1 MSGMAQIDVSLATF
15 KAIEAAR
22 LSFGES
28 HDEIVRRVLA
38 VRQSRAQSAI
48 RESARA
54 APPATRR
61 RGHVSVDLF
70 GREQPVANFKAAY
83 IAILTALLR
92 HKPSLFEHL
101 ADEGKTRRR
110 WIARTADGLY
120 ADSPHLARDHAHAM
134 PGDWFLDTNLSRA
147 QIDQR
152 LEAACKIAGYR
163 YNEDVRIMD
172 GAVAKLS

>member
-1 MSGMAQIDVSLATF
+1 MSGMAQIEVSLATF

-38 VRQSRAQSAI
+38 TRRSRSQALI
-48 RESARA
+48 RETART
-54 APPATRR
+54 APPPTRR
-61 RGHVSVDLF
+61 RGVAIVALF
-70 GREQPVANFKAAY
+70 GRDQPVANLKQGYITILAA
-83 IAILTALLR
+83 LVR

-101 ADEGKTRRR
+101 AQEGRTRRR
-110 WIARTADGLY
+110 WIARTPAGLY
-120 ADSPHLARDHAHAM
+120 ADSPHLARDHAWPL

-152 LEAACKIAGYR
+152 LEVACKIAGYR
-163 YNEDVRIMD
+163 YGDD
-172 GAVAKLS
+172 LKLSDGKEN

>member
-1 MSGMAQIDVSLATF
+1 MSGMAQIEVSLTTF

-38 VRQSRAQSAI
+38 TRRSRSQAMI
-48 RESARA
+48 RDAARPT
-54 APPATRR
+54 PPPTRR
-61 RGHVSVDLF
+61 RGTTSAILF
-70 GREQPVANFKAAY
+70 GRTEPVANLKQGY
-83 IAILTALLR
+83 IAILTALVR

-101 ADEGKTRRR
+101 AQEGRTRRR
-110 WIARTADGLY
+110 WVARTPEGLY
-120 ADSPHLARDHAHAM
+120 ADSPHLARDHAWPL

-152 LEAACKIAGYR
+152 LEVACKVAGYR
-163 YNEDVRIMD
+163 YGDDLKLVD
-172 GAVAKLS
+172 GKPS